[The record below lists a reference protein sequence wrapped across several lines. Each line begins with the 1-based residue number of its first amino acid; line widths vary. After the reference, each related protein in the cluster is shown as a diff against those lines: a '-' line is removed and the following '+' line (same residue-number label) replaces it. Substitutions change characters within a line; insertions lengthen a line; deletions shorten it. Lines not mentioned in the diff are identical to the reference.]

1 MNALGTQ
8 ILLELR
14 QCNPEKL
21 DDLPYIKELLISVAK
36 ETGATIVGQSFH
48 KFHPIGVTG
57 ILAIAESHICIHT
70 WPEYGYAAVDIFTCG
85 EKFSPHQAAE
95 LLIHRLQSKD
105 PMLTEIKRGQL
116 PELAASNR

>member
-21 DDLPYIKELLISVAK
+21 DDLPYIKELLITVAK

-85 EKFSPHQAAE
+85 EKFSPHMAAE
-95 LLIHRLQSKD
+95 LLIHRFQSKT
-105 PMLTEIKRGQL
+105 PSLTEIKRGQL
-116 PELAASNR
+116 PELAPSNR

>member
-1 MNALGTQ
+1 LNALGTQ

>member
-8 ILLELR
+8 ILLELK
-14 QCNPEKL
+14 QCNIEILDDMPYIEKL
-21 DDLPYIKELLISVAK
+21 LTSVAK

-85 EKFSPHQAAE
+85 DKFKARLAAE
-95 LLIHRLQSKD
+95 LLIERFHSKD
-105 PMLTEIKRGQL
+105 PSVKEIKRG
-116 PELAASNR
+116 ELSELVASGA